1 MNQMLL
7 GLIPIAIGT
16 GEYVDANFKE
26 KLTIYLVGVF
36 CFTKLCNEYKISSI
50 KK

>member
-1 MNQMLL
+1 MNQMVL

-26 KLTIYLVGVF
+26 TLTIYLVGFFVLQKF
-36 CFTKLCNEYKISSI
+36 ELNI
-50 KK
+50 K

>member
-1 MNQMLL
+1 MIL

-26 KLTIYLVGVF
+26 TLTVIWVF
-36 CFTKLCNEYKISSI
+36 IALFY
-50 KK
+50 